1 MLRFAVIVAM
11 LLFTVSLLLNL
22 YRMVRGPDLVD
33 RILTLDSLYV
43 NAIAIIILLG
53 IFLGST
59 LFFEAAMLIAM
70 MGFVGTVAVC
80 KYVLRGNIIE

>member
-1 MLRFAVIVAM
+1 MLRFAVIAAM

>member
-1 MLRFAVIVAM
+1 MLQTAVVIAM
-11 LLFTVSLLLNL
+11 LLFTVSVLLNL

-43 NAIAIIILLG
+43 NAIAMIILLG

>member
-1 MLRFAVIVAM
+1 MLDMAVNLA
-11 LLFTVSLLLNL
+11 LLMFTVSVLLNL
-22 YRMVRGPDLVD
+22 YRMVLGPDLPD

-43 NAIAIIILLG
+43 NAIAMIILLG
-53 IFLGST
+53 ISLSST
-59 LFFEAAMLIAM
+59 MFFEAAMLIAM

>member
-1 MLRFAVIVAM
+1 MLDASILIALGIFSLSM
-11 LLFTVSLLLNL
+11 LLCL
-22 YRMVRGPDLVD
+22 YRMIRGPHLPD
-33 RILTLDSLYV
+33 RILTLDALYV

-53 IFLGST
+53 LYLRTT
-59 LFFEAAMLIAM
+59 LYFEAAMLIAM

>member
-1 MLRFAVIVAM
+1 MLRIAVIAA
-11 LLFTVSLLLNL
+11 LLMFSLSVLLNL
-22 YRMVRGPDLVD
+22 FRMVRGPDLPD
-33 RILTLDSLYV
+33 RILSLDSLYV

-53 IFLGST
+53 IFLSST
-59 LFFEAAMLIAM
+59 IFFEAAMLIAM

>member
-1 MLRFAVIVAM
+1 MLRIAVIIAM
-11 LLFTVSLLLNL
+11 LMFTVSVLLNL
-22 YRMVRGPDLVD
+22 YRMVRGPDLAD

-43 NAIAIIILLG
+43 NAIAMIILLG

-80 KYVLRGNIIE
+80 KYLLRGNIIE

>member
-1 MLRFAVIVAM
+1 MLRIAVITALVM
-11 LLFTVSLLLNL
+11 FSLSVLLNL
-22 YRMVRGPDLVD
+22 FRMVRGPDLPD
-33 RILTLDSLYV
+33 RILSLDSLYM

-53 IFLGST
+53 IYLSST
-59 LFFEAAMLIAM
+59 MFFEAAMLIAM

>member
-1 MLRFAVIVAM
+1 MLRIAIITAM
-11 LLFTVSLLLNL
+11 LMFTVSVLLNL
-22 YRMVRGPDLVD
+22 YRMVRGPDLPD

-43 NAIAIIILLG
+43 NAIAMIILLG
-53 IFLGST
+53 LFLSST

-80 KYVLRGNIIE
+80 KYLLRGNIIE

>member
-1 MLRFAVIVAM
+1 MLRIAIIVAM
-11 LLFTVSLLLNL
+11 LIFSLSVLLNL
-22 YRMVRGPDLVD
+22 YRMVRGPDLPD

-43 NAIAIIILLG
+43 NAIAMIILLG
-53 IFLGST
+53 IFLGSS

-80 KYVLRGNIIE
+80 KYILRGNIIE

>member
-1 MLRFAVIVAM
+1 MLRIAVFLALM
-11 LLFTVSLLLNL
+11 MFSVSVLLNL
-22 YRMVRGPDLVD
+22 YRMVRGPGLPD

-53 IFLGST
+53 IYLSST
-59 LFFEAAMLIAM
+59 IFFEAAMLIAM

-80 KYVLRGNIIE
+80 KYILRGNIIE